1 MQTTPPKAAHP
12 GREALEPEIA
22 HRRAWSFWECL
33 GIPKIG
39 GSQVFIQVV
48 SINGVSQNGWFIS
61 ENPIKMD
68 DLGVSPF
75 MKSWWSFSIMFNCV
89 SPRWSPSLWNF
100 QFLHQGRCLRVHQ
113 RHLNHVRRLTASHGK
128 IPLENLRSPN
138 DYWNDWKSLMHHRP
152 NQDIHRYSR
161 KYSCF
166 PCPLSSPK
174 TLRCCRPLFS
184 DAPPRPSQPNGHGES
199 LARSDGPDDNDNFVQ
214 LLLRSSEP
222 CHFPEIALKQKHTCR
237 WYVLLFKKLYQNG
250 YSKTSPCP
258 QYSTAGNFLGHH
270 FTASQTQTPSAPR

>member
-1 MQTTPPKAAHP
+1 
-12 GREALEPEIA
+12 
-22 HRRAWSFWECL
+22 
-33 GIPKIG
+33 
-39 GSQVFIQVV
+39 
-48 SINGVSQNGWFIS
+48 
-61 ENPIKMD
+61 
-68 DLGVSPF
+68 
-75 MKSWWSFSIMFNCV
+75 MKSWWSFSIILENCV

-138 DYWNDWKSLMHHRP
+138 DYWNDWKWLMHHRP

-184 DAPPRPSQPNGHGES
+184 DAPPCLSQIAMGRVWHGAMALTTTTTLCS
-199 LARSDGPDDNDNFVQ
+199 FCCGP
-214 LLLRSSEP
+214 LS
-222 CHFPEIALKQKHTCR
+222 HAHTRDC
-237 WYVLLFKKLYQNG
+237 V
-250 YSKTSPCP
+250 KTE
-258 QYSTAGNFLGHH
+258 THL
-270 FTASQTQTPSAPR
+270 